1 MQKVSIIYVL
11 FLLLI
16 YWSLGTD
23 SGADVTG
30 LGKLFADPNLLGK
43 LATNPRTQ
51 KHLADPSFVQKV
63 LVIVSQL
70 VNSAY
75 TCIYLYFEYRFR

>member
-1 MQKVSIIYVL
+1 MQRVSH
-11 FLLLI
+11 FHLLRYI
-16 YWSLGTD
+16 QSLTWAMNLGKD
-23 SGADVTG
+23 GSEPFG

-63 LVIVSQL
+63 PSSRHLSRYKLTIFP
-70 VNSAY
+70 A
-75 TCIYLYFEYRFR
+75 